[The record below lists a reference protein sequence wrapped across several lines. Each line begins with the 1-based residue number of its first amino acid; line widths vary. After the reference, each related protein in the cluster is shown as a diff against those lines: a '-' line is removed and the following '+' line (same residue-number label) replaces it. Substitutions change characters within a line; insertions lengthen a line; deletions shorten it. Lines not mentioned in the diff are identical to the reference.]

1 MQEYFEIG
9 QIVNTFGVKGFVKV
23 KPFTDDITEFER
35 LGKILVVKN
44 KNIIEMKIKEVKY
57 QKDMVLMKLEGI
69 EDMNIAERYKG
80 CYLKIHRKDAKE
92 LEEGEYFIA
101 DIIGSDVYTDTDQY
115 LGKVDDI
122 YNTGSRDI
130 FVVKDELGKQIL
142 LPRIEDVILN
152 IDIKTITN
160 IQFPNSLANPLRR
173 YFHLKQG
180 VVLINLNIIQD
191 MICSI
196 SNRSPSSHLFL
207 RINNIISAIS

>member
-23 KPFTDDITEFER
+23 KPFSDDITEFER

-44 KNIIEMKIKEVKY
+44 KNIIEMKIEEVKY

-69 EDMNIAERYKG
+69 EDMDMAERYKG

-122 YNTGSRDI
+122 YNTGSCDI

-152 IDIKTITN
+152 IDIEKQKVIV
-160 IQFPNSLANPLRR
+160 
-173 YFHLKQG
+173 HLLKG
-180 VVLINLNIIQD
+180 LVE
-191 MICSI
+191 
-196 SNRSPSSHLFL
+196 
-207 RINNIISAIS
+207 